1 MVEKTIFIVKPI
13 YIPVEVP
20 SGKTGK
26 AVAATAEDAT
36 ANFPLTGKKKIKV
49 KKNQQKAI
57 YMERPKPPNYVSSQS
72 SAIEPPKQKKGK
84 SKKKQSERLNNRS
97 PSPFSSI
104 RKSHFETLNQS
115 SIDGVGVSQTQ
126 QNLIP
131 YS

>member
-1 MVEKTIFIVKPI
+1 
-13 YIPVEVP
+13 
-20 SGKTGK
+20 
-26 AVAATAEDAT
+26 
-36 ANFPLTGKKKIKV
+36 
-49 KKNQQKAI
+49 
-57 YMERPKPPNYVSSQS
+57 MERPKPPNYVSSQS
-72 SAIEPPKQKKGK
+72 SALEPPKQKKGK